1 MGMFPGFGTN
11 LPTQLWIAARYMESI
26 SFLVAPLLLVTHDMD
41 NARDY
46 VRPVE
51 KSMFAW
57 RVFFIYAVITLICIL
72 SIFVFRNFP
81 DSYAEGSGLTPF
93 KIISEFII
101 SLILLC
107 SLILLYFKRDFF
119 ENRIF
124 RLLAA
129 SIILT
134 IFSELTFTTFTDV
147 HDFSFAL
154 GHYFKLLSF
163 YLVYKAIVEMGFGE
177 PYSFLFREL
186 KHSEEDFRQKAVL
199 LWEEYNR
206 MCGMIGI
213 NRYIAEGAEKWEKN
227 EENYYSFIQNL
238 HGIGFQLDENSSL
251 VFLHG
256 PVEEMTGYTKQDL
269 LSGKVHWKEVIIP
282 EDRSVFF
289 ENRKKLRYNPDFV
302 IESEYRIRAS
312 NGETKWVREFI
323 RKIPEEPRTLAKF
336 QGSVHDIT
344 HYKIAE
350 EALKKIEV
358 TRIKEIHHRI
368 KNNLQVISSLLSL
381 QAEKF
386 EDKEVLEAFRESQN
400 RVASIA
406 IIHEELHEGNSMDTL
421 DFADYLRKL
430 TADLFSSYQV
440 GNNRISLK
448 LELEQV
454 NLGMDTAIPLGII
467 VNELVSNSLKHAFPA
482 GSKGEISICLQKT
495 EAYTLNSEKPETG
508 TSCQNKQKS
517 DYILTVTDN
526 GKGIPGE
533 IDFKNIDSL
542 GLQLINILVEQI
554 EGCIELKREN
564 GTEFEIWF
572 NSSGK

>member
-26 SFLVAPLLLVTHDMD
+26 SFLAAPLFLINHGTVSVR
-41 NARDY
+41 NYA
-46 VRPVE
+46 RPVE
-51 KSMFAW
+51 KSIFAW
-57 RVFFIYAVITLICIL
+57 RIFFVYAVITLICIL

-81 DSYAEGSGLTPF
+81 DSYVEGSGLTPF
-93 KIISEFII
+93 KIISEYTI
-101 SLILLC
+101 SFILLC
-107 SLILLYFKRDFF
+107 SLILLYLKRDFF

-124 RLLAA
+124 KLLAA
-129 SIILT
+129 SIVLT
-134 IFSELTFTTFTDV
+134 ILSELISTTFTDV
-147 HDFSFAL
+147 YDFSFAL

-163 YLVYKAIVEMGFGE
+163 YLVYKAVVKMGFGE
-177 PYSFLFREL
+177 PYNFLFREL
-186 KHSEEDFRQKAVL
+186 KYSEEDFRQKAAL

-213 NRYIAEGAEKWEKN
+213 NKYLAEGAEKWDMN

-238 HGIGFQLDENSSL
+238 HGIGFQLDENLSL
-251 VFLHG
+251 IFLHG
-256 PVEEMTGYTKQDL
+256 PVEEIMGYTKQDF
-269 LSGKVHWKEVIIP
+269 LSGRIHWEEIIIP
-282 EDRSVFF
+282 EDRSVIF
-289 ENRKKLRYNPDFV
+289 ENMRKLRSNPDFV
-302 IESEYRIRAS
+302 IESEYRIRAR
-312 NGETKWVREFI
+312 NGEIKWVREFV
-323 RKIPEEPRTLAKF
+323 RKIPDQSRALAQF
-336 QGSVHDIT
+336 QGSIHDIT

-386 EDKEVLEAFRESQN
+386 KDKEVLEAFRESQN

-406 IIHEELHEGNSMDTL
+406 IIHEELHEGDSMDTL

-448 LELEQV
+448 LELKQV
-454 NLGMDTAIPLGII
+454 YLDMDTAIPLGII

-482 GSKGEISICLQKT
+482 GSKGEISILLQKV
-495 EAYTLNSEKPETG
+495 EEYISKLEKPETG
-508 TSCQNKQKS
+508 KGCHNGPKN
-517 DYILTVTDN
+517 DYILSVADN
-526 GKGIPGE
+526 GKGIPDA
-533 IDFKNIDSL
+533 INFKNTDSL
-542 GLQLINILVEQI
+542 GLQLIDILVEQI
-554 EGCIELKREN
+554 EGCIELKREK

-572 NSSGK
+572 SSSGK